1 MSELLERGH
10 MESFSE
16 TENLKI
22 LSYPQDAQYILI
34 TLQVGNEFSMIMV
47 IKKLIR
53 IFKKVELLSHSRHD
67 SPILSVSFSLYLI
80 I

>member
-1 MSELLERGH
+1 

-22 LSYPQDAQYILI
+22 LSYSQDAQYILI

-47 IKKLIR
+47 IKKLMTR
-53 IFKKVELLSHSRHD
+53 LFKKVQLLSHSRHD
-67 SPILSVSFSLYLI
+67 SPVLSVSFSLYLI

>member
-1 MSELLERGH
+1 

-22 LSYPQDAQYILI
+22 LSYSQDAQYILI

-47 IKKLIR
+47 IKKQMTR
-53 IFKKVELLSHSRHD
+53 IFKEVELLSHFRHD
-67 SPILSVSFSLYLI
+67 SPVLSVSFSLYLI